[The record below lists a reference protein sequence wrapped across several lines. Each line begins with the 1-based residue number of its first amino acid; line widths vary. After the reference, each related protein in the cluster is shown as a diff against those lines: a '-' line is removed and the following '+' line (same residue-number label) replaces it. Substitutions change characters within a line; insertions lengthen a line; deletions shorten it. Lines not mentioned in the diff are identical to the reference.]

1 MRVRKELRL
10 VASCTAIFLASLTA
24 SASGAGSAAPGGSS
38 APSGAW
44 TESVVVN
51 SKAADPCVAVA
62 SAKFEQWNQPRFMI
76 HRTETFS
83 DGTKKEIEAIFTQD
97 AAYGHDVGLPWETE
111 NIVRKERVLPPP
123 DVLVKRMGLTDCQL
137 AGPARDTKRPSSL
150 FTYAYFPDEHASQVT
165 GKMSITD
172 ASNLPVLQE
181 LSQEPET
188 NRKVAVHIS
197 STFAYG
203 DDVQVPNGAIQSNNF
218 RRWLEQQGFLSN
230 TLIVQG
236 ADTPPAGQPNRH

>member
-1 MRVRKELRL
+1 VKRELFL
-10 VASCTAIFLASLTA
+10 GVSCAAIVWVSLNAFALAADTAPPGASPAP
-24 SASGAGSAAPGGSS
+24 SASR
-38 APSGAW
+38 
-44 TESVVVN
+44 TESISVD
-51 SKAADPCVAVA
+51 SKSADPCITVA

-83 DGTKKEIEAIFTQD
+83 DGSKKEIEAIFTED

-137 AGPARDTKRPSSL
+137 AGPAQGTKQPSSL
-150 FTYAYFPDEHASQVT
+150 FTYDYFPDEHASQVA
-165 GKMSITD
+165 GKMSIAD
-172 ASNLPVLQE
+172 SSNLPLLQE

-188 NRKVAVHIS
+188 NRKVAVRIT

-230 TLIVQG
+230 TLIIQG
-236 ADTPPAGQPNRH
+236 AGTPPIGQVNRP